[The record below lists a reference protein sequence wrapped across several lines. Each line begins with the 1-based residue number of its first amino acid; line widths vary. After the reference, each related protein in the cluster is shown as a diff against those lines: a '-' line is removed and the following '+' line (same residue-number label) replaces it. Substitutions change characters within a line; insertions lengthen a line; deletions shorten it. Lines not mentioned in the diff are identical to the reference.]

1 MSGKRTAALLLAAL
15 MALGLAGCG
24 ADKDKEDGQNE
35 GMFIQPAQLSEEETA
50 LTELL
55 AVEMGNYRMFD
66 FRLSGDSGVQSMW
79 LTAYELVD
87 GDWSVIAQ
95 ERGAFTDPEGRIALT
110 FGKVTDGVR
119 TAVQSASG
127 TGTNSYTPIPED
139 DVSGMAFATS
149 KLSGPASIEF
159 DQEIPL
165 VLQVATA
172 KSEFTT
178 CDVGYFGMPRELAK
192 HGYEH
197 VYAITVTFSQKP
209 VSALPQDAPS
219 PAPPAEPSPGE

>member
-1 MSGKRTAALLLAAL
+1 MRTKRYISLLLAAVMVFTL
-15 MALGLAGCG
+15 TACG
-24 ADKDKEDGQNE
+24 KKDEDKETEDG
-35 GMFIQPAQLSEEETA
+35 MTIQPAQLTEEETA

-55 AVEMGNYRMFD
+55 AIEMGNYRMFD
-66 FRLSGDSGVQSMW
+66 FQLKEDSGVQSVQ
-79 LTAYELVD
+79 LTTYELTD
-87 GDWSVIAQ
+87 GDWKVIAQ
-95 ERGAFTDPEGRIALT
+95 ERGALTDSEGRIALT
-110 FGKVTDGVR
+110 FGKMTDGVKA
-119 TAVQSASG
+119 AVQSASG
-127 TGTNSYTPIPED
+127 TGTNSYTPTPED

-165 VLQVATA
+165 VLQVATS

-178 CDVGYFGMPRELAK
+178 YDVDYFGMPRELAK

-209 VSALPQDAPS
+209 ASDLPQGAPS
-219 PAPPAEPSPGE
+219 SEPSAEPSPAE